1 MTQFA
6 AYDLL
11 ESSVR
16 SYSRR
21 TPVMFSRASGH
32 RLFSKDGIEYADFLC
47 GSGALNYG
55 HNDPDMKAA
64 LIEYVSA
71 DGLAVGLDFYFEA
84 KAAFL
89 EAFDELVMK
98 PRGQHYKLQFVGPT
112 GTNAVEAAIKLAR
125 KFTGRA
131 NVVSFTNG
139 YHGCTLGALSTT
151 GNASYRSGS
160 QWQLGQVYRM
170 PFDGYMEGLDTAEL
184 LDRLMSDPSSGVDN
198 VAAIILEC
206 IQGEGGLNAATP
218 QWLKQVAEIARS
230 HEALL
235 IVDEIQAGCG
245 RSGAFFSF
253 ESAGIRPDI
262 ITMAKSLSGFG
273 LPLAMVLIRPDVDV
287 WEPAEHT
294 GTFRGNAAAF
304 VTGTVALRK
313 FWADER
319 LTRQTLRHEQEIA
332 ERLAA
337 LTERHDCRRKGRG
350 MMQGLQFSDKQTA
363 ARVQSLC
370 LERRLLV
377 ESCGPSG
384 EVIKLLPPL
393 TIAESSLNLGLSVL
407 ADALEHLDRANARYQ
422 RAQVRA

>member
-1 MTQFA
+1 MTEFA
-6 AYDLL
+6 SYDRL

-32 RLFSKDGIEYADFLC
+32 RLFSKDGIEYADFLS

-64 LIEYVSA
+64 LIEYVSG
-71 DGLAVGLDFYFEA
+71 DGLAMGLDFYFEA
-84 KAAFL
+84 KEAFL
-89 EAFDELVMK
+89 EAFDELILR
-98 PRGQHYKLQFVGPT
+98 PRDQQYKLQFVGPT
-112 GTNAVEAAIKLAR
+112 GTNAVEAALKLAR

-139 YHGCTLGALSTT
+139 YHGCTLGALSAT
-151 GNASYRSGS
+151 GNTSYRSGS
-160 QWQLGQVYRM
+160 QWQLGQVYRV

-184 LDRLMSDPSSGVDN
+184 LGRLMSDPSSGVDN

-206 IQGEGGLNAATP
+206 IQGEGGFNAATP
-218 QWLKQVAEIARS
+218 QWLKKVEAIARS
-230 HEALL
+230 HEAIL
-235 IVDEIQAGCG
+235 IVDEVQSGCG
-245 RSGAFFSF
+245 RSGSFFSF
-253 ESAGIRPDI
+253 EYAGIRPDI

-273 LPLAMVLIRPDVDV
+273 LPLAMVLIRPDLDV

-294 GTFRGNAAAF
+294 GTFRGNASAF

-313 FWADER
+313 FWADGR
-319 LTRQTLRHEQEIA
+319 LTEQTLRYEEEIA
-332 ERLAA
+332 QRLIAV
-337 LTERHDCRRKGRG
+337 TERHDCRRKGRG
-350 MMQGLQFSDKQTA
+350 MMQGLQFSDRQTA

-370 LERRLLV
+370 LERKLLV

-393 TIAESSLNLGLSVL
+393 TISERSLDQGLSVL
-407 ADALEHLDRANARYQ
+407 VDAIGYLDRGNARRQLIHANA
-422 RAQVRA
+422 